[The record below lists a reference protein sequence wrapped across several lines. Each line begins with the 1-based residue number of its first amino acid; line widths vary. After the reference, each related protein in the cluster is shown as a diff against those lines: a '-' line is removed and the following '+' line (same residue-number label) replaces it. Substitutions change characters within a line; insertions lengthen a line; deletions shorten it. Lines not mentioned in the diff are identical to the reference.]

1 MSQETNNDEQNS
13 ANDEATVD
21 QTTDQSTVDPLR
33 ADPLRADPSKT
44 DESTSENAKATL
56 DEVNAEIEAELMDD
70 MDAEQ
75 EPAQPVSEKLLEQV
89 AKANDQV
96 LRVQAEMQ
104 NVRRRAERDVES
116 AHKFALDKFAADLL
130 PVVDNLERA
139 LAAIDSE
146 DEGQKSVAE
155 GIELTLKTF
164 MDVLVRFKIEAIDP
178 AGQPFDADLHQAV
191 SMVPN
196 PDLEANTVMDVFQKG
211 YTLNGRLVRPAMVVV
226 SQG

>member
-1 MSQETNNDEQNS
+1 MSDETNKDS
-13 ANDEATVD
+13 SAANDQAESAEIKNE
-21 QTTDQSTVDPLR
+21 QSK
-33 ADPLRADPSKT
+33 AEQSK
-44 DESTSENAKATL
+44 E
-56 DEVNAEIEAELMDD
+56 EVNAEIEAELLDEIE
-70 MDAEQ
+70 AEQ
-75 EPAQPVSEKLLEQV
+75 EEQQPVSEQLLEQV

-139 LAAIDSE
+139 LAAIDTA

-155 GIELTLKTF
+155 GLELTLKSF
-164 MDVLVRFKIEAIDP
+164 VEVLARYKIEAIDP
-178 AGQPFDADLHQAV
+178 AGQPFDAELHQAV

>member
-1 MSQETNNDEQNS
+1 MSDETNKESSAANDPADNAEIENQETTAEQ
-13 ANDEATVD
+13 
-21 QTTDQSTVDPLR
+21 
-33 ADPLRADPSKT
+33 SKE
-44 DESTSENAKATL
+44 DL
-56 DEVNAEIEAELMDD
+56 NAEIEAELLDELD
-70 MDAEQ
+70 TEVEQ
-75 EPAQPVSEKLLEQV
+75 QPVSEQLLEQV

-139 LAAIDSE
+139 LASIDSA
-146 DEGQKSVAE
+146 DEGQKPVAE
-155 GIELTLKTF
+155 GLELTIKSF
-164 MDVLVRFKIEAIDP
+164 MDVLARYKIEAIDP
-178 AGQPFDADLHQAV
+178 AGQPFDAELHQAV

-196 PDLEANTVMDVFQKG
+196 PDLEPNTVMDVFQKG

>member
-1 MSQETNNDEQNS
+1 VSDETNKDS
-13 ANDEATVD
+13 SAANDQAESAEIKNE
-21 QTTDQSTVDPLR
+21 QTTAEQRTVEQSKDKL
-33 ADPLRADPSKT
+33 
-44 DESTSENAKATL
+44 
-56 DEVNAEIEAELMDD
+56 NAEIEAELLDEIE
-70 MDAEQ
+70 AEQ
-75 EPAQPVSEKLLEQV
+75 EEQQRVSEQLLEQV

-139 LAAIDSE
+139 LAAIDAA

-155 GIELTLKTF
+155 GLELTLKSF
-164 MDVLVRFKIEAIDP
+164 MEVLARYKIEAIDP
-178 AGQPFDADLHQAV
+178 AGQPFDAELHQAV

>member
-1 MSQETNNDEQNS
+1 MSDETNKDS
-13 ANDEATVD
+13 SAANDQAESAEIKNE
-21 QTTDQSTVDPLR
+21 QSK
-33 ADPLRADPSKT
+33 AEQSK
-44 DESTSENAKATL
+44 E
-56 DEVNAEIEAELMDD
+56 EVNAEIEAELLDEIE
-70 MDAEQ
+70 AEQ
-75 EPAQPVSEKLLEQV
+75 EEQQPVSEQLLEQV

-139 LAAIDSE
+139 LAAIDTA

-155 GIELTLKTF
+155 GLELTLKSF
-164 MDVLVRFKIEAIDP
+164 VEVLARYKIEAIYP
-178 AGQPFDADLHQAV
+178 AGQPFDAELHQAV

>member
-1 MSQETNNDEQNS
+1 MSQETNNDEQNA
-13 ANDEATVD
+13 ANDEPVVE
-21 QTTDQSTVDPLR
+21 QTTDQSTVDPTR
-33 ADPLRADPSKT
+33 A
-44 DESTSENAKATL
+44 DESTTGSETAEATL
-56 DEVNAEIEAELMDD
+56 DEVNAEIEAELMDE

-75 EPAQPVSEKLLEQV
+75 KPAQPVSEQLLEQV

-116 AHKFALDKFAADLL
+116 AHKFDLDKFAADLL

>member
-1 MSQETNNDEQNS
+1 MSDETNKDS
-13 ANDEATVD
+13 SAANDQAESAEIKNE
-21 QTTDQSTVDPLR
+21 QSK
-33 ADPLRADPSKT
+33 AEQSK
-44 DESTSENAKATL
+44 EEL
-56 DEVNAEIEAELMDD
+56 NAEIEAELLDEIE
-70 MDAEQ
+70 AEQ
-75 EPAQPVSEKLLEQV
+75 EEQQPVSEQLLGQV

-139 LAAIDSE
+139 LAAIDAA

-155 GIELTLKTF
+155 GLELTLKSF
-164 MDVLVRFKIEAIDP
+164 VEVLARYKIEAIDP
-178 AGQPFDADLHQAV
+178 AGQPFDAELHQAV